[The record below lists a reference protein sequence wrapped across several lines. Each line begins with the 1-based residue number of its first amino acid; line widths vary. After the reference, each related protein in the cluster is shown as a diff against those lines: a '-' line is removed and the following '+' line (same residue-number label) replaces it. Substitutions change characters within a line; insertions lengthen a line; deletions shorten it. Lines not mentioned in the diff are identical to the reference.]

1 MTGFDR
7 VFGFCGAADMGKDHP
22 VRAAIQRVQ
31 NMRVAC
37 RLRADQHRLPARVR
51 GQYAKVKRSAIKRR
65 MFGVEHEAIKAA
77 KAEHLNH
84 MRVRGFDPCASK

>member
-1 MTGFDR
+1 
-7 VFGFCGAADMGKDHP
+7 
-22 VRAAIQRVQ
+22 
-31 NMRVAC
+31 
-37 RLRADQHRLPARVR
+37 
-51 GQYAKVKRSAIKRR
+51 